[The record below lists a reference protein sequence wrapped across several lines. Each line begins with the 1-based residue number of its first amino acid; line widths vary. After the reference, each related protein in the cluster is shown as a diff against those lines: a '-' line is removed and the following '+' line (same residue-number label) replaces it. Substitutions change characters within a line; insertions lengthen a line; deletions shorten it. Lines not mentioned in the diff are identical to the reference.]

1 MKIEHLDIKVT
12 DATRVAPHEV
22 ACRISLVSGETFDL
36 NSAYRNVM
44 KKNNHSKL
52 YVKTRRVSKLH
63 LSLAEK

>member
-44 KKNNHSKL
+44 KKIIIRSFMLKP
-52 YVKTRRVSKLH
+52 
-63 LSLAEK
+63 AEYQSFI